1 MEKDEQLLACFTQEI
16 QAIKEQTIAS
26 LKQELEANQARIEQ
40 ELRNDAKAKADEWF
54 AQEAAQLS
62 VEHAIAMSQLG
73 NDSQQRL
80 LCMRKEWQD
89 RLFDQLKQRMIAF
102 RKEDQY
108 VQLLKQK
115 LRDYERETQELRL
128 EVGEYDRDLL
138 PQLLAVLGEQAQGVP
153 VSDIAYGGFRLYMP
167 QRRRLVDETFDSAL
181 AEAQEYFIQNSGL
194 IIA

>member
-40 ELRNDAKAKADEWF
+40 ELRNDVKAKADEWF

-89 RLFDQLKQRMIAF
+89 RLFDQ
-102 RKEDQY
+102 
-108 VQLLKQK
+108 LKQK